1 MSKAP
6 VRGLKEFP
14 HTGGLSMRERNELP
28 SWLPGQSIIP
38 VAQTRKEK
46 RKWGNFLQYAGDFF
60 FFFPHI
66 PFGKETT
73 EHATSGSLIQKKNK
87 QTKLNQLDELS
98 ACPDTSRSDS
108 SLQVVKSAGSKAD
121 TGGVLLTLVF
131 DMTIFKAR
139 LEGGGGGQKTFA
151 SR

>member
-14 HTGGLSMRERNELP
+14 QTGGLSMRERNELP

-46 RKWGNFLQYAGDFF
+46 RKWRNFLQYAGLFF
-60 FFFPHI
+60 FSHI

-73 EHATSGSLIQKKNK
+73 EHATSGRLIQKKTK
-87 QTKLNQLDELS
+87 TKLNQLDELS
-98 ACPDTSRSDS
+98 VCPD
-108 SLQVVKSAGSKAD
+108 K
-121 TGGVLLTLVF
+121 
-131 DMTIFKAR
+131 
-139 LEGGGGGQKTFA
+139 
-151 SR
+151 